1 MKIENIIERML
12 DHEFFDQRYQ
22 NTIAQHLKPTIS
34 ICELKPLLKTTVS
47 FDADSKFEL
56 PTKPPLP
63 PSVSKHPICA
73 YLYSVDQHEYPV
85 IQRWAVHNLHAACIL
100 KVNRTGFVGDHFS

>member
-22 NTIAQHLKPTIS
+22 NTIAQHLKPTVS

-56 PTKPPLP
+56 PTKLPLP
-63 PSVSKHPICA
+63 PSVSKHPIDP
-73 YLYSVDQHEYPV
+73 LLMVFNQEDKRQSEL
-85 IQRWAVHNLHAACIL
+85 NLGQTAP
-100 KVNRTGFVGDHFS
+100 